1 MRVIPDHLYC
11 SPHVGDY
18 MAVST
23 SYDEMFEE
31 ALGIVKNRFLLSVLL
46 AKRVAQLRRG
56 AEPLVASQP
65 NETPEQIVFR
75 EIIEEKLE
83 WRKSAS
89 ALDLTDMD
97 QGFMDGGFDDEE

>member
-1 MRVIPDHLYC
+1 MRVIPN
-11 SPHVGDY
+11 SPFCLPHAGDY

-31 ALGIVKNRFLLSVLL
+31 ALGVVKNRFLLSVLL

-56 AEPLVASQP
+56 AEPLVPSQS
-65 NETPEQIVFR
+65 NETPEEIVFR

-83 WRKSAS
+83 WRKTAS
-89 ALDLTDMD
+89 ALDMTDVE
-97 QGFMDGGFDDEE
+97 QGFMDVGFDDEA

>member
-1 MRVIPDHLYC
+1 
-11 SPHVGDY
+11 
-18 MAVST
+18 MAVAT

-56 AEPLVASQP
+56 TEPLVPSQP
-65 NETPEQIVFR
+65 NETPEEIVFR

-83 WRKSAS
+83 WRKTVSAF
-89 ALDLTDMD
+89 DLADMD
-97 QGFMDGGFDDEE
+97 QAFMDGGFDDGE

>member
-1 MRVIPDHLYC
+1 
-11 SPHVGDY
+11 
-18 MAVST
+18 MAVPT

-65 NETPEQIVFR
+65 NETPEQIVFH

-83 WRKSAS
+83 WRKTAS
-89 ALDLTDMD
+89 VVDLTDMD

>member
-1 MRVIPDHLYC
+1 MRVVPDHPFC
-11 SPHVGDY
+11 SPHAGEY

-31 ALGIVKNRFLLSVLL
+31 ALGVVKNRFLLSVLL

-56 AEPLVASQP
+56 AEPLVPSQSH
-65 NETPEQIVFR
+65 ETPEEIVFR

-83 WRKSAS
+83 WRKTAS
-89 ALDLTDMD
+89 ALDMTDVE
-97 QGFMDGGFDDEE
+97 QGFMDVGFDDEA

>member
-1 MRVIPDHLYC
+1 MRVIPDHPFC
-11 SPHVGDY
+11 APHAGDY
-18 MAVST
+18 MAVPT

-46 AKRVAQLRRG
+46 AKRVAQLKRG

-83 WRKSAS
+83 WRKTAS
-89 ALDLTDMD
+89 AVDLTDMD